1 MPGPSEPTQRSTCEA
16 VQRSRLSSGLLCA
29 VDTGASFRP
38 EAGPA
43 SAFVDT
49 NIWVHAH
56 LKVPGDPR
64 HERALA
70 LVQSGLPLVISPQVV
85 AEYYNVMLRNAR
97 ADAWIQ
103 ANLRAM
109 FARTRLQPANAEVLA
124 TALSL
129 RNRYGFSFWDCQIAA
144 AALEAQC
151 GVLLTEDMQHGQVL
165 NQQLRVVNPLRDDAQ

>member
-1 MPGPSEPTQRSTCEA
+1 MPGQS
-16 VQRSRLSSGLLCA
+16 
-29 VDTGASFRP
+29 
-38 EAGPA
+38 EAGQA
-43 SAFVDT
+43 GSFVDT
-49 NIWVHAH
+49 NIWVYAH
-56 LKVPGDPR
+56 LRVPGDQR

-70 LVQSGLPLVISPQVV
+70 LVESGAGLVISPQVV

-109 FARTRLQPANAEVLA
+109 FARTRLQPANADVLA

-144 AALEAQC
+144 AALAARC
-151 GVLLTEDMQHGQVL
+151 ATLLTEDLQHGQVL
-165 NQQLRVVNPLRDDAQ
+165 DKALQVVNPFRADSQ